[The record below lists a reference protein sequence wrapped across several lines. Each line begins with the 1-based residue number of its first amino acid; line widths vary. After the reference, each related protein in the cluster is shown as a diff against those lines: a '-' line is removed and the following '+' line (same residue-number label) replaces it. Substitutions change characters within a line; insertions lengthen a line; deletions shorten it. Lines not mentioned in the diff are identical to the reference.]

1 VSAFARRREVDG
13 RFARRTRLARVI
25 RGGIRLGI
33 GTVSGLLGLTART
46 IRLAIAAA
54 RWSPEIGASI
64 EIEGVT
70 PQRAWMELI
79 DLERRASWSR
89 LHRGIATDGDGS
101 LAAEGASFSGSL
113 RLGPLSLRDRLRVTT
128 RIPPRLLIAAHR
140 GGLGGTMLHAVEPLR
155 GRSGCRVRWTERP
168 RGIPLVA
175 PIVGLLALLPLSIA
189 IGSDLR
195 RLRRELKAERASRA

>member
-1 VSAFARRREVDG
+1 MSTLARRREVDG

-25 RGGIRLGI
+25 RGGLRLGI
-33 GTVSGLLGLTART
+33 GSSRGLIGLVARA
-46 IRLAIAAA
+46 IRLVLVAA

-89 LHRGIATDGDGS
+89 VHRRIATDGDGS

-113 RLGPLSLRDRLRVTT
+113 RLGPLSLPDRLRVTT

-140 GGLGGTMLHAVEPLR
+140 GGLGGTLLHAVEPLR

-168 RGIPLVA
+168 RGMPVVA
-175 PIVGLLALLPLSIA
+175 PLVGLLAFLPLSIA

-195 RLRRELKAERASRA
+195 RLRRELRAERARRA

>member
-1 VSAFARRREVDG
+1 MSAFGPRRELDG

-25 RGGIRLGI
+25 RGSARIGVGI
-33 GTVSGLLGLTART
+33 GGFLIGAIAGT
-46 IRLAIAAA
+46 IRLLVDLA
-54 RWSPEIGASI
+54 RWSPEISATI

-79 DLERRASWSR
+79 DLERRSSWSR
-89 LHRGIATDGDGS
+89 LHRSIATDGDGS
-101 LAAEGASFSGSL
+101 LAAEGAGFAGSL
-113 RLGPLSLRDRLRVTT
+113 RIGPLSIPDRLRVTT

-155 GRSGCRVRWTERP
+155 GRSGCRVRWSERP
-168 RGIPLVA
+168 RSLPLVS
-175 PIVGLLALLPLSIA
+175 PIVGLLVALPLSIA

-195 RLRRELKAERASRA
+195 RLRRELTAERVRRS